1 MLKSNVVGGVNR
13 VEVDVSVCPDVAV
26 IVIGGY
32 GAECRAVVFGYVHG
46 FVTVI
51 TRGRVNI
58 PGVIVVEPV
67 LGGPVP
73 AVVLLRVLKSTE
85 IWELCYGDVG
95 AK

>member
-1 MLKSNVVGGVNR
+1 MLESDVVGGVNR

-26 IVIGGY
+26 IVIGSY
-32 GAECRAVVFGYVHG
+32 GAERRAVVFGYVHC
-46 FVTVI
+46 FVTVV

-58 PGVIVVEPV
+58 PSVIVVVPI

-73 AVVLLRVLKSTE
+73 AVVLLRVLKSAE